1 VHVKVLG
8 TAPPLKTLVA
18 GQGGTSLLI
27 RADDACL
34 MVDCGPGAV
43 NRLDASGVDVRQV
56 TALLLTHHH
65 WDHVADVPFLVLG
78 RWEASQFGAGGG
90 RPFADPL
97 TVRGPRGTVRLFER
111 FFGPDGVYA
120 GDIAT
125 RFAPDIGVPLY
136 GTRGIP
142 APFPPVMPDT
152 ADLEPGA
159 RLRIGPFDLETGLA
173 THCQPYLA
181 SIAWRVS
188 AAGRTIVFSGDTAPS
203 DDVVRLA
210 TGVDLLLHDC
220 NMKAEVRQDLG
231 RTALHSTAEEVGR
244 IAAAAGVPHVVAV
257 HHGLADDDRAG
268 RDALAARIAGPFAGR
283 VTVARTGTAF
293 DLRDGAGEVA

>member
-1 VHVKVLG
+1 MHVKVLG

-111 FFGPDGVYA
+111 DGQ
-120 GDIAT
+120 D
-125 RFAPDIGVPLY
+125 FAVVALEKHY
-136 GTRGIP
+136 GKG
-142 APFPPVMPDT
+142 
-152 ADLEPGA
+152 
-159 RLRIGPFDLETGLA
+159 
-173 THCQPYLA
+173 
-181 SIAWRVS
+181 S
-188 AAGRTIVFSGDTAPS
+188 
-203 DDVVRLA
+203 DVVLYE
-210 TGVDLLLHDC
+210 GP
-220 NMKAEVRQDLG
+220 
-231 RTALHSTAEEVGR
+231 VG
-244 IAAAAGVPHVVAV
+244 
-257 HHGLADDDRAG
+257 
-268 RDALAARIAGPFAGR
+268 
-283 VTVARTGTAF
+283 
-293 DLRDGAGEVA
+293 GAS